1 MAMGEPPLR
10 RCLVGGTFDRFHIGH
25 EVLLST
31 ALRHA
36 EKIEVWVCDDK
47 MARQKSPLVED
58 YERRSTE
65 VVEWLQSTFPDRFSI
80 HTLDDEYGPA
90 RTRHDC
96 DSIACTVETQ
106 IICERINSEREMD
119 GLAKLEI
126 ITVPHVED
134 ALGGVVSS
142 TRIRAGIIDRR
153 GQPWVS
159 DELALNSY
167 RMVASLEAEL
177 KAPLGEVFT
186 GPESTPEVAM
196 GMALEQ
202 IIIPAPALIAVGD
215 VTVQTLL
222 DMDIIPDVAVVDGQ
236 TKRAIL
242 DESEYVDEDFFE
254 QVLKAENPAGI
265 LTPSL
270 FIACRDALAS
280 DLSTLI
286 IVDGEEDLAPMYL
299 HRLAP
304 LGAVILYGQPRQG
317 VVLRLTD
324 EVVKQR
330 CRSLLDAFEVL

>member
-1 MAMGEPPLR
+1 MAMGEPFLR
-10 RCLVGGTFDRFHIGH
+10 RCLVGGTFDRFHVGH

-36 EKIEVWVCDDK
+36 DKIEVWVSDDA
-47 MARQKSPLVED
+47 MARKKSHLIED
-58 YERRSTE
+58 WEKRSSE
-65 VVEWLQSTFPDRFSI
+65 VGEWLKSSYPERFGI

-90 RTRHDC
+90 RTRVDC
-96 DSIACTVETQ
+96 DSIACTVETRT
-106 IICERINSEREMD
+106 ICERINSNRERD

-159 DELALNSY
+159 DELALNSF

-186 GPESTPEVAM
+186 GPESTPEIAM
-196 GMALEQ
+196 EMALEH
-202 IIIPAPALIAVGD
+202 IVLPAPALIAVGD

-222 DMDIIPDVAVVDGQ
+222 DMDITPDVAVVDGK

-242 DESEYVDEDFFE
+242 DDSELVDEAYFE

-270 FIACRDALAS
+270 FIACREALVS

-286 IVDGEEDLAPMYL
+286 VVDGEEDLAPMYL

-304 LGAVILYGQPRQG
+304 LGAAILYGQPRQG
-317 VVLRLTD
+317 VVLCLTD
-324 EVVKQR
+324 EAVKQR
-330 CRSLLDAFEVL
+330 CRSLLDTFEVL

>member
-36 EKIEVWVCDDK
+36 EKIEVWVSDDT
-47 MARQKSPLVED
+47 MARQKSYLIENW
-58 YERRSTE
+58 EHRSTE
-65 VVEWLQSTFPDRFSI
+65 VTQWLQSNFPDRYSI
-80 HTLDDEYGPA
+80 HSLDDEFGPA
-90 RTRHDC
+90 RTREDC
-96 DSIACTVETQ
+96 DSIACTVETNT
-106 IICERINSEREMD
+106 ICERINSEREMD
-119 GLAKLEI
+119 GLTKLEI

-159 DELALNSY
+159 DELMVNSY
-167 RMVASLEAEL
+167 RMDTSLDAEL

-186 GPESTPEVAM
+186 GPESTPEIAM
-196 GMALEQ
+196 GKALEQ
-202 IIIPAPALIAVGD
+202 IIHPPPALIAVGD

-222 DMDIIPDVAVVDGQ
+222 DMDVIPDVAVVDGK
-236 TKRAIL
+236 TKRVKL
-242 DESEYVDEDFFE
+242 PESENVDETFFE

-270 FIACRDALAS
+270 YAACRDALTS

-286 IVDGEEDLAPMYL
+286 VVDGEEDLAPMYL

-304 LGAVILYGQPRQG
+304 LGAAILYGQPQQG

-324 EVVKQR
+324 EEVKQR